1 MADSNKLAPI
11 PKPAS
16 KPIVGNVLSVDAAAP
31 LQSLKQLADEQGP
44 IFWLD
49 MMGTPIVFVSGADLV
64 EELCDEK
71 RFDKS
76 VRGPLRRLRVIGG
89 DGLFTGDTKAPN
101 WGKAHNILMPTFS
114 QKSMQDYLPMMVDIA
129 EQLMLKWERLNTDDE
144 IDVPRDMI
152 GLTLDTIGLCGFD
165 YRFNSF
171 YSEEFH
177 PFIDALTRTLEIAM
191 MQRGLPFESVFL
203 RSRLKQL
210 ESDVAYMNTLV
221 DDIIRE
227 RRKTGG
233 DQNDLLNFMLAG
245 KDPIT
250 GEGLSDENIRY
261 QINTFL
267 IAGHETTSGM
277 LSFALYYLLKNPD
290 VLKRAYQEAD
300 EVLGRDVSM
309 PPSMAQIGQLKYIRA
324 VLLEALRLWPT
335 APAFSVAPFE
345 DEIIGGKY
353 PLPKGTF
360 ISVLGLS
367 LHRDKAVWGDDPD
380 AFNPENFMGDAEAN
394 RHPAGYKPFGNGQRA
409 CIGRQFAMQEAV
421 MVMGMLLQRFHL
433 FDHTDYQLKIKE
445 TLSLKPDDFRI
456 KVRVR
461 DDIVRGTGPDTTAG
475 APSDDDHGARA
486 KRPRHDTPLTILYGS
501 NLGTTEGL
509 AREVAQTAEFN
520 GFSVTMGALDDYVGR
535 LPTDGAV
542 VLLSAS
548 YNGAPP
554 NNAVKFVDWLS
565 TAKPGDAADVSYVV
579 FGCGSRDWAATFQTI
594 PREIDDGLK
603 RLGATRLADR
613 AEGDARDDLDG
624 QFQTWLEGLWP
635 TLGDALDL
643 DIDFSS
649 PVSAEPLYKVEIAES
664 VTANPVANM
673 AGAVDMRILANRELQ
688 TPVEGREEVRSTRH
702 IEIELPD
709 GVTYQPG
716 DHLCV
721 VPKNPPELVERA
733 LKRIG
738 IDADAYIRI
747 ESRSQM
753 RGPFPSGSTFSVRR
767 LAERYGELQ
776 AVATRKDIGILAA
789 HTRCPDSKPKLE
801 ALAAKESGG
810 VDLYRREVQAK
821 RKSVLDILEQFP
833 ACELPFGVFLELI
846 PWLTPRYYSISS
858 SMMAQSDR
866 CSITVG
872 LVEGPARSGNG
883 TYRGVCSTHLSRLAE
898 GDIIQAAVQQPSAA
912 FRLPEDP
919 SVPIIMIG
927 PGTGLAPFRGF
938 IQARQSAKTNGADL
952 GDAML
957 FFGCRH
963 PDQDFIYQDELET
976 AHASGI
982 IELHT
987 AFSRAQAERIYV
999 QDVLRQQKDKV
1010 WQLIQ
1015 DGAVIYVCGDGASME
1030 PDVRRTITKLYAEQA
1045 DVSFAEA
1052 ENWMEEFSGNG
1063 RYVLDVWAG

>member
-1 MADSNKLAPI
+1 MADANRLAPI
-11 PKPAS
+11 PKPQGS
-16 KPIVGNVLSVDAAAP
+16 PFLGNVLSVDASAP

-64 EELCDEK
+64 QELCDES

-114 QKSMQDYLPMMVDIA
+114 QKSMHDYLPMMVDIA
-129 EQLMLKWERLNTDDE
+129 EQLMLKWERLNSDDE

-191 MQRGLPFESVFL
+191 MQRGLPFENVFL
-203 RSRLKQL
+203 RGRLQQL
-210 ESDVAYMNTLV
+210 ERDVDYMNTLV

-245 KDPIT
+245 KDPVT

-290 VLKRAYQEAD
+290 VLKKAYAEAD
-300 EVLGRDVSM
+300 AVLGRDVSI
-309 PPSMAQIGQLKYIRA
+309 PPSMAQIGQLNYIRA

-335 APAFSVAPFE
+335 APAFSVSPFE
-345 DEIIGGKY
+345 DEVIGGKY
-353 PLPKGTF
+353 KLPKGTF

-367 LHRDKAVWGDDPD
+367 LHRDQSVWGTDPD
-380 AFNPENFMGDAEAN
+380 AFNPDNFMGEAEAT

-461 DDIVRGTGPDTTAG
+461 DDIVRGTGVSAAPDAEEDKTA
-475 APSDDDHGARA
+475 ASAR
-486 KRPRHDTPLTILYGS
+486 RPKHDTKLCVLYGS

-509 AREVAQTAEFN
+509 ARDVAQVGEVN
-520 GFSVTMGALDDYVGR
+520 GFDVTMAALDDYVGK
-535 LPTDGAV
+535 LPKDGAV
-542 VLLSAS
+542 VILSAS

-554 NNAVKFVDWLS
+554 NNAAKFVSWLDEAS
-565 TAKPGDAADVSYVV
+565 AADVEGVSYMV
-579 FGCGSRDWAATFQTI
+579 FGCGSRDWAATFQTV
-594 PREIDDGLK
+594 PREIDERLQA
-603 RLGATRLADR
+603 LGATRLATR
-613 AEGDARDDLDG
+613 GEGDARDDLDG
-624 QFQTWLEGLWP
+624 QFQTWLDTLWP
-635 TLGDALDL
+635 TLGEALDIG
-643 DIDFSS
+643 IDFSA
-649 PVSAEPLYKVEIAES
+649 PIAAEPLYKVEIAES
-664 VTANPVANM
+664 VTANPVAHQ
-673 AGAVDMRILANRELQ
+673 AGAMDMRVLANRELQ
-688 TPVEGREEVRSTRH
+688 TPVKGSDEVRSTRH

-709 GVTYQPG
+709 GVTYEPG

-721 VPKNPPELVERA
+721 VPINPPGLVERA

-738 IDADAYIRI
+738 IDGDAFIRI

-776 AVATRKDIGILAA
+776 AVATRKDISVLAT
-789 HTRCPDSKPKLE
+789 HTHCPDSKPKLE
-801 ALAAKESGG
+801 ALAAPEKDG
-810 VDLYRREVQAK
+810 VDLYRKEIQAK
-821 RKSVLDILEQFP
+821 RKSVLDILEEFP
-833 ACELPFGVFLELI
+833 ACELPFAVFLELI

-858 SMMAQSDR
+858 SMAAAPDR

-872 LVEGPARSGNG
+872 VVEGPARSGHG
-883 TYRGVCSTHLSRLAE
+883 TYQGVCSTHLTGLSE
-898 GDIIQAAVQQPSAA
+898 GDIVQAVVQPPSST

-938 IQARQSAKTNGADL
+938 IQARRGQKAAGAKL
-952 GDAML
+952 GEAML

-963 PDQDFIYQDELET
+963 PDQDFIYEDELKAAE
-976 AHASGI
+976 ADGL

-987 AFSRAQAERIYV
+987 AFSRAQAERVYV
-999 QDVLRQQKDKV
+999 QDVLRQQQAKA
-1010 WQLIQ
+1010 WELIEK
-1015 DGAVIYVCGDGASME
+1015 GAIVYVCGDGASME
-1030 PDVRRTITKLYAEQA
+1030 PDVRRTLTKLYAEEK

-1052 ENWMEEFSGNG
+1052 EAWMEEFSSDG

>member
-11 PKPAS
+11 PKPDG
-16 KPIVGNVLSVDAAAP
+16 KPFVGNVLSVDASAP

-76 VRGPLRRLRVIGG
+76 VRGPLRKLRVIGG
-89 DGLFTGDTKAPN
+89 DGLFTGDTTAPN

-114 QKSMQDYLPMMVDIA
+114 QKSMHDYLPMMIDIA

-144 IDVPRDMI
+144 VDVPRDMI

-171 YSEEFH
+171 YNDDFH

-191 MQRGLPFESVFL
+191 MQRGLPFENVFL
-203 RSRLKQL
+203 RSRLNQL
-210 ESDVAYMNTLV
+210 ERDVGYMNTLV

-233 DQNDLLNFMLAG
+233 DQSDLLNFMLAG
-245 KDPIT
+245 KDPIS
-250 GEGLSDENIRY
+250 GDGLSDENIRY

-290 VLKRAYQEAD
+290 VLNRAYQEAD
-300 EVLGRDVSM
+300 EVLGRDIST
-309 PPSMAQIGQLKYIRA
+309 PPNMAQIGQLKYIRA
-324 VLLEALRLWPT
+324 ILLEALRLWPT
-335 APAFSVAPFE
+335 APAFSVSPFE
-345 DEIIGGKY
+345 DEVIGGKY

-360 ISVLGLS
+360 ISILGLS
-367 LHRDKAVWGDDPD
+367 LHRDKSVWGDDPD
-380 AFNPENFMGDAEAN
+380 AFNPENFMGDAETK
-394 RHPAGYKPFGNGQRA
+394 RHVAGYKPFGNGQRA

-421 MVMGMLLQRFHL
+421 MVMGMLLQRFRI
-433 FDHTDYQLKIKE
+433 FDHRDYQLKIKE

-461 DDIVRGTGPDTTAG
+461 DDVVRGTGLGMAATEKADDT
-475 APSDDDHGARA
+475 A
-486 KRPRHDTPLTILYGS
+486 KQAQRPKHDTPLTILYGS

-509 AREVAQTAEFN
+509 ARDVAQTAEFN
-520 GFSVTMGALDDYVGR
+520 GFSVSMGALDDYIGR
-535 LPTDGAV
+535 LPTEGAV

-554 NNAVKFVDWLS
+554 NNAVKFLNWLE
-565 TAKPGDAADVSYVV
+565 TAKPGDASGVSYMV
-579 FGCGSRDWAATFQTI
+579 FGCGSSDWATTFQTV
-594 PREIDDGLK
+594 PREIDDRLQA
-603 RLGATRLADR
+603 LGATRLAER

-624 QFQTWLEGLWP
+624 QFQSWLESLWP
-635 TLGDALDL
+635 TLGEALDI
-643 DIDFSS
+643 DVDFSS
-649 PVSAEPLYKVEIAES
+649 PIAAEPLYWVEIAES

-673 AGAVDMRILANRELQ
+673 AGAVDMRVLANRELQ
-688 TPVEGREEVRSTRH
+688 TPVEGSEEVRSTRH
-702 IEIELPD
+702 IEIELPE
-709 GVTYQPG
+709 GTTYEPG

-721 VPKNPPELVERA
+721 VPKNPPELVERC

-776 AVATRKDIGILAA
+776 AVATRKDISVLASY
-789 HTRCPDSKPKLE
+789 TQCPDSKPKLE
-801 ALAAKESGG
+801 ALAASEKDG

-821 RKSVLDILEQFP
+821 RKSVLDVLEEFP
-833 ACELPFGVFLELI
+833 ACELPFAVFLELI

-858 SMMAQSDR
+858 SMAAQPDR

-872 LVEGPARSGNG
+872 RVEGPARSGNG

-898 GDIIQAAVQQPSAA
+898 GDVVQAVVQPPSSS
-912 FRLPEDP
+912 FRLPEAP
-919 SVPIIMIG
+919 SRPIVMIG

-938 IQARQSAKTNGADL
+938 IQARTAWKAEGADL
-952 GDAML
+952 GDALL

-963 PDQDFIYQDELET
+963 PGQDFIYEDELKAAE
-976 AHASGI
+976 ANGVI
-982 IELHT
+982 DLHV
-987 AFSRAQAERIYV
+987 AFSRAQSERIYV
-999 QDVLRQQKDKV
+999 QDVLRQQQEKV
-1010 WQLIQ
+1010 WKMIE
-1015 DGAVIYVCGDGASME
+1015 DGAIVYLCGDGARME
-1030 PDVRRTITKLYAEQA
+1030 PDVRRELTKMYAENT

-1052 ENWMEEFSGNG
+1052 EAWMENFTADG

>member
-11 PKPAS
+11 PKPDGA
-16 KPIVGNVLSVDAAAP
+16 PLLGNVLSVDASAP
-31 LQSLKQLADEQGP
+31 LQSLKKLADEQGP

-49 MMGTPIVFVSGADLV
+49 MMGTPIVLVSGADLV
-64 EELCDEK
+64 AELCDET

-89 DGLFTGDTKAPN
+89 DGLFTGDTTAPN

-114 QKSMQDYLPMMVDIA
+114 QKSMHDYLPMMIDIA

-191 MQRGLPFESVFL
+191 LQRGLPLENVFL
-203 RSRLKQL
+203 RSRLNQL
-210 ESDVAYMNTLV
+210 DRDVEYMNTLV

-245 KDPIT
+245 KDPVT

-290 VLKRAYQEAD
+290 VLKRAYREAD
-300 EVLGRDVSM
+300 EVLGRDVSI
-309 PPSMAQIGQLKYIRA
+309 PPSMAQIGQLHYIRA

-345 DEIIGGKY
+345 DEVIGGKY

-367 LHRDKAVWGDDPD
+367 LHRDKSVWGDDPD

-394 RHPAGYKPFGNGQRA
+394 RHPSGYKPFGNGQRA

-461 DDIVRGTGPDTTAG
+461 DDIVRGTGPAAAAP
-475 APSDDDHGARA
+475 APSEQAKPAARRPAHG
-486 KRPRHDTPLTILYGS
+486 TPLLVLYGS

-509 AREVAQTAEFN
+509 ARDVAQAAEFN
-520 GFSVTMGALDDYVGR
+520 GFDVTMGALDEFTGR
-535 LPTDGAV
+535 LPKDGAV
-542 VLLSAS
+542 ILLSAS

-554 NNAVKFVDWLS
+554 NNAAKFMSWLDSAKAGDVD
-565 TAKPGDAADVSYVV
+565 GVSYMV

-594 PREIDDGLK
+594 PRQIDERLQA
-603 RLGATRLADR
+603 LGATRLADR
-613 AEGDARDDLDG
+613 GEGDARDDLDG
-624 QFQTWLEGLWP
+624 QFHAWMDTLWTTLDEALEIG
-635 TLGDALDL
+635 
-643 DIDFSS
+643 IDFSS
-649 PVSAEPLYKVEIAES
+649 PVEAEPLYKVEIAES

-688 TPVEGREEVRSTRH
+688 SPVEGSDEVRSTRH

-709 GVTYQPG
+709 GMSYEPG

-721 VPKNPPELVERA
+721 VPVNPPELVERT
-733 LKRIG
+733 LERIG

-776 AVATRKDIGILAA
+776 AVATRKDIGVLAR
-789 HTRCPDSKPKLE
+789 HTHCPDSKPKLE
-801 ALAAKESGG
+801 ALAAPEKDG

-821 RKSVLDILEQFP
+821 RKSVLDILEEFP
-833 ACELPFGVFLELI
+833 ACELPFAVFLELI

-858 SMMAQSDR
+858 SMKAAPDR

-872 LVEGPARSGNG
+872 VVEGPARSGHG
-883 TYRGVCSTHLSRLAE
+883 TYRGICSTHLASLRE
-898 GDIIQAAVQQPSAA
+898 GDIVQAVVQPPSSP

-919 SVPIIMIG
+919 AVPIVMIG

-938 IQARQSAKTNGADL
+938 IQARRAMQDDGATL
-952 GDAML
+952 GEAML

-963 PDQDFIYQDELET
+963 PEQDFIYEDELK
-976 AHASGI
+976 AAQRDGLI
-982 IELHT
+982 QLHT
-987 AFSRAQAERIYV
+987 AFSRAQTERIYV
-999 QDVLRQQKDKV
+999 QDVLRQQQDKV
-1010 WQLIQ
+1010 WPLIEQ
-1015 DGAVIYVCGDGASME
+1015 GAVIYVCGDGASME
-1030 PDVRRTITKLYAEQA
+1030 PDVRRTITKMYAEQT

-1052 ENWMEEFSGNG
+1052 EAWMEDLTSSG

>member
-1 MADSNKLAPI
+1 MAESNKLAPI

-16 KPIVGNVLSVDAAAP
+16 KPIVGNVLSVDASAP
-31 LQSLKQLADEQGP
+31 LQSLKKIADEQGP

-76 VRGPLRRLRVIGG
+76 VRGPLRKLRVIGG
-89 DGLFTGDTKAPN
+89 DGLFTGDTKTPN

-114 QKSMQDYLPMMVDIA
+114 QKSMHDYLPMMIDIA

-144 IDVPRDMI
+144 VDVPRDMI

-171 YSEEFH
+171 YNDDFH

-191 MQRGLPFESVFL
+191 MQRGLPLESVFL
-203 RSRLKQL
+203 RRRLKQL
-210 ESDVAYMNTLV
+210 EQDVDYMNTLV
-221 DDIIRE
+221 DEIIRE

-245 KDPIT
+245 KDPIS

-290 VLKRAYQEAD
+290 VLKRAYKEAD
-300 EVLGRDVSM
+300 EVLGRDVSI
-309 PPSMAQIGQLKYIRA
+309 PPSMAQIGQLNYIRA

-345 DEIIGGKY
+345 DETIGGKY
-353 PLPKGTF
+353 PLPKGIF
-360 ISVLGLS
+360 VSVLGLS
-367 LHRDKAVWGDDPD
+367 LHRDKTVWGDDPD
-380 AFNPENFMGDAEAN
+380 VFNPENFMGDAEAK

-433 FDHTDYQLKIKE
+433 YDHTDYQLKIKE

-461 DDIVRGTGPDTTAG
+461 EDIVRGTGVSAATVPAENAVD
-475 APSDDDHGARA
+475 RER
-486 KRPRHDTPLTILYGS
+486 RPKHDTPLCVLYGS

-509 AREVAQTAEFN
+509 ARDVAQMAEVN
-520 GFSVTMGALDDYVGR
+520 GFSVTMGALDDYIGR

-542 VLLSAS
+542 ILLSAS

-554 NNAVKFVDWLS
+554 NNAVKFIDWLDS
-565 TAKPGDAADVSYVV
+565 ATPKDVEDVSYMV

-594 PREIDDGLK
+594 PRQIDERMK
-603 RLGATRLADR
+603 VLGAHRLVER

-624 QFQTWLEGLWP
+624 QFQTWLESLWP
-635 TLGDALDL
+635 TLGDALDIG
-643 DIDFSS
+643 IDFTS
-649 PVSAEPLYKVEIAES
+649 PVAAEPLYKVEIAES
-664 VTANPVANM
+664 VTANPVANQ
-673 AGAVDMRILANRELQ
+673 AGAVDMRVLQNRELQ
-688 TPVEGREEVRSTRH
+688 TPVEGSDEVRSTRH
-702 IEIELPD
+702 IEIALPE
-709 GVTYQPG
+709 GIAYQPG

-721 VPKNPPELVERA
+721 VPVNPPELVERA

-738 IDADAYIRI
+738 IDADAYIRV

-776 AVATRKDIGILAA
+776 AVATRKDIGILATYT
-789 HTRCPDSKPKLE
+789 HCPDSKPKLE
-801 ALAAKESGG
+801 ALAAPEKDG

-821 RKSVLDILEQFP
+821 RKSVLDILEEFP
-833 ACELPFGVFLELI
+833 ACELPFAVFLELI
-846 PWLTPRYYSISS
+846 PLLTPRYYSISS
-858 SMMAQSDR
+858 SMAAHADR

-883 TYRGVCSTHLSRLAE
+883 TYRGICSTHLSRLSE
-898 GDIIQAAVQQPSAA
+898 GNVVQAVVQPPSSP

-919 SVPIIMIG
+919 AVPIVMIG

-938 IQARQSAKTNGADL
+938 IQARQAANADGATL

-963 PDQDFIYQDELET
+963 PDQDFIYEEELKAAEKDGLIT
-976 AHASGI
+976 
-982 IELHT
+982 LHT
-987 AFSRAQAERIYV
+987 AFSRAQSERVYV
-999 QDVLRQQKDKV
+999 QDVLRKEHEAV
-1010 WQLIQ
+1010 WALIER
-1015 DGAVIYVCGDGASME
+1015 GAVIYVCGDGASME
-1030 PDVRRTITKLYAEQA
+1030 PDVRRTLTKMYAEHK
-1045 DVSFAEA
+1045 DVSFGEAEA
-1052 ENWMEEFSGNG
+1052 WMEEFASSG

>member
-11 PKPAS
+11 PKPPG
-16 KPIVGNVLSVDAAAP
+16 KPFLGNVLSVDAGAP
-31 LQSLKQLADEQGP
+31 LQSLKALSDEQGP

-49 MMGTPIVFVSGADLV
+49 MMGTPIVFVTGADLV
-64 EELCDEK
+64 AELCDEK

-114 QKSMQDYLPMMVDIA
+114 QKSMHSYLPMMVDTA
-129 EQLMLKWERLNTDDE
+129 EQLMLKWERLNSDE
-144 IDVPRDMI
+144 EVDVPRDMI
-152 GLTLDTIGLCGFD
+152 GLTLDTIGVCGFD

-171 YSEEFH
+171 YRDDFH

-191 MQRGLPFESVFL
+191 LQRGLPLENVFL
-203 RSRLKQL
+203 RGRLSQL
-210 ESDVAYMNTLV
+210 ETDVAYMNQLV
-221 DDIIRE
+221 DEIIRE

-245 KDPIT
+245 TDPVT

-277 LSFALYYLLKNPD
+277 LSFALFYLLKNPD

-300 EVLGRDVSM
+300 DVLGRDVSV
-309 PPSMAQIGQLKYIRA
+309 PPSMAQISQLNYIRA
-324 VLLEALRLWPT
+324 ILLEALRLWPT
-335 APAFSVAPFE
+335 APAFSVSPFE
-345 DEIIGGKY
+345 DEVIGGKY

-360 ISVLGLS
+360 ISVLGLG
-367 LHRDKAVWGDDPD
+367 LHRDPTVWGDDPEQ
-380 AFNPENFMGDAEAN
+380 FNPENFMGDAEAN

-421 MVMGMLLQRFHL
+421 MVMGMLLQRFHIY
-433 FDHTDYQLKIKE
+433 DHTDYQLKIKE

-456 KVRVR
+456 KVKVR
-461 DDIVRGTGPDTTAG
+461 EDIIRGTGPSATSEDEADIA
-475 APSDDDHGARA
+475 APKA
-486 KRPRHDTPLTILYGS
+486 KRPKHDTPICVLYGS

-509 AREVAQTAEFN
+509 AREIAQSAEFN
-520 GFSVTMGALDDYVGR
+520 GFDVTMAALDDYAGR
-535 LPTDGAV
+535 LPKTGAV
-542 VLLSAS
+542 ILLSAS

-554 NNAVKFVDWLS
+554 NNAAKFMSWLD
-565 TAKPGDAADVSYVV
+565 TADRSDVEGVSYIV
-579 FGCGSRDWAATFQTI
+579 FGCGSRDWAATFQTV
-594 PREIDDGLK
+594 PRTLDERLHA
-603 RLGATRLADR
+603 LGAIRIAER
-613 AEGDARDDLDG
+613 GEGDARDDLDG
-624 QFQTWLEGLWP
+624 QFQAWLERLWP
-635 TLGDALDL
+635 TLGEALE
-643 DIDFSS
+643 IGVDFTS
-649 PVSAEPLYKVEIAES
+649 PIAAEPLYKIEIAES

-673 AGAVDMRILANRELQ
+673 AGAVDMRVLENRELQ
-688 TPVEGREEVRSTRH
+688 VPIAGRDEARSTRH
-702 IEIELPD
+702 IEIALPD
-709 GVTYQPG
+709 GVSYEPG

-721 VPKNPPELVERA
+721 VPVNPPELVERA

-776 AVATRKDIGILAA
+776 AVATRKDIQTLVA
-789 HTRCPDSKPKLE
+789 HTQCPDSKGKLS
-801 ALAAKESGG
+801 ALAAAETDG
-810 VDLYRREVQAK
+810 VDLYRRDVQAK
-821 RKSVLDILEQFP
+821 RKSVLDLLEEFP
-833 ACELPFGVFLELI
+833 ACEVPFGVFLELI

-858 SMMAQSDR
+858 SMAATPDR

-872 LVEGPARSGNG
+872 RVEGPARSGRG
-883 TYRGVCSTHLSRLAE
+883 TYRGVCSSYLASCAP
-898 GDIIQAAVQQPSAA
+898 GDIVQAVVQPPSSP

-919 SVPIIMIG
+919 SVPLIMIG

-938 IQARQSAKTNGADL
+938 TQARQVQKAAGVGL
-952 GDAML
+952 GEALL
-957 FFGCRH
+957 FFGCRY
-963 PDQDFIYQDELET
+963 PDQDFLYESELNAAVQE
-976 AHASGI
+976 GV
-982 IELHT
+982 IELFT
-987 AFSRAQAERIYV
+987 AFSRAQAERVYV
-999 QDVLRQQKDKV
+999 QDVLRQQADKV
-1010 WQLIQ
+1010 WDLIER
-1015 DGAVIYVCGDGASME
+1015 GAVIYVCGDGASME
-1030 PDVRRTITKLYAEQA
+1030 PDVRRTLTKLYAERK
-1045 DVSFAEA
+1045 DLSFVEAEA
-1052 ENWMEEFSGNG
+1052 WMSEFAASG

>member
-1 MADSNKLAPI
+1 MAESNKLAPI

-16 KPIVGNVLSVDAAAP
+16 KPIVGNVLSVDANAP

-64 EELCDEK
+64 QELCDEK

-89 DGLFTGDTKAPN
+89 DGLFTGDTTAPN

-114 QKSMQDYLPMMVDIA
+114 QKSMHEYLPMMIDIA

-171 YSEEFH
+171 YSDDFH
-177 PFIDALTRTLEIAM
+177 PFIDALGRTLEIAM
-191 MQRGLPFESVFL
+191 LQRGLPLEDFFL
-203 RSRLKQL
+203 RNRLKQL
-210 ESDVAYMNTLV
+210 ESDVAYMNDLV
-221 DDIIRE
+221 DEIIRE

-245 KDPIT
+245 KDPIS
-250 GEGLSDENIRY
+250 GDGLSDENIRY

-277 LSFALYYLLKNPD
+277 LSFALYYLLKNPN

-300 EVLGRDVSM
+300 EVLGRDVSI

-335 APAFSVAPFE
+335 APAFGVAPFE
-345 DEIIGGKY
+345 DEVIGGKY
-353 PLPKGTF
+353 RLPKGTF
-360 ISVLGLS
+360 INVLGLS
-367 LHRDKAVWGDDPD
+367 LHRDKTVWGDDPE

-394 RHPAGYKPFGNGQRA
+394 RHPGGYKPFGNGQRA

-433 FDHTDYQLKIKE
+433 FDHTDYELKIKE
-445 TLSLKPDDFRI
+445 TLSLKPDGFKI

-461 DDIVRGTGPDTTAG
+461 DDIVRGTGPAAAASTDTDDTAN
-475 APSDDDHGARA
+475 RA
-486 KRPRHDTPLTILYGS
+486 QRPKHDTPLTVLYGS

-535 LPTDGAV
+535 LPTEGAV

-554 NNAVKFVDWLS
+554 NNAVKFIDWLG
-565 TAKPGDAADVSYVV
+565 TASAEDVKGVSYMV

-594 PREIDDGLK
+594 PRQIDDRLQA
-603 RLGATRLADR
+603 LGATRLADR

-624 QFQTWLEGLWP
+624 QFQTWLETLWP
-635 TLGDALDL
+635 TLDAAF
-643 DIDFSS
+643 DIGVDFTS
-649 PVSAEPLYKVEIAES
+649 PIAAEPLYKVEIAES

-688 TPVEGREEVRSTRH
+688 TPAEGSKDVRSTRH

-709 GVTYQPG
+709 GVTYEPG

-721 VPKNPPELVERA
+721 VPKNPPELVERC

-776 AVATRKDIGILAA
+776 AVATRKDISVLAT
-789 HTRCPDSKPKLE
+789 HTHCPDSKPKLE
-801 ALAAKESGG
+801 ALAAPEKDG

-821 RKSVLDILEQFP
+821 RKSVLDILEEFP
-833 ACELPFGVFLELI
+833 ACELPFAVFLELI

-858 SMMAQSDR
+858 SMAAESDR

-872 LVEGPARSGNG
+872 LVEGPARSGHG
-883 TYRGVCSTHLSRLAE
+883 TYHGVCSTHLSRLSE
-898 GDIIQAAVQQPSAA
+898 GDIVQAVVQPPSSP

-919 SVPIIMIG
+919 SVPIVMIG

-938 IQARQSAKTNGADL
+938 IQARQALKADGATL

-963 PDQDFIYQDELET
+963 PDQDFIYEDELKAAE
-976 AHASGI
+976 ADGVI
-982 IELHT
+982 DLHT
-987 AFSRAQAERIYV
+987 AFSRAQAERVYV
-999 QDVLRQQKDKV
+999 QDVLRQQQDKV
-1010 WQLIQ
+1010 WRLIE
-1015 DGAVIYVCGDGASME
+1015 GGGIVYVCGDGASME
-1030 PDVRRTITKLYAEQA
+1030 PDVRRTITKIYAEQS
-1045 DVSFAEA
+1045 DVSYAEA
-1052 ENWMEEFSGNG
+1052 EAWMEEFASSG